1 MDPRAEDRLV
11 ERRVLA
17 DEAAVGRM
25 LRRLASEIVE
35 KAGGTGDL
43 ALVGIRTGGLTLAE
57 RLCELIQAIEG
68 RRPPLGAVDITLYRD
83 DFFRGLPRP
92 EIGPTD
98 LPFALEGVV
107 VVLVDDVLFTGR
119 TIRAAL
125 DALMD
130 FGRPRAVRLAVLVDR
145 GLRELPIQ
153 ADHIGFQVD
162 TTPDES
168 VKVFLRESGQPD
180 RVVVRVREAHGVT
193 PHDPSARPRGD
204 RSGGE
209 P

>member
-17 DEAAVGRM
+17 DEAAVSRM

-57 RLCELIQAIEG
+57 RLCQLIESVEG

-83 DFFRGLPRP
+83 DVFRGLPRP

-98 LPFALEGVV
+98 LPFDLEGVV

-119 TIRAAL
+119 TVRAAL

-153 ADHIGFQVD
+153 ADHVGFQVD
-162 TTPDES
+162 TTHEES
-168 VKVFLRESGQPD
+168 VKVFLREAGHPD
-180 RVVVRVREAHGVT
+180 RVVVRVRGA
-193 PHDPSARPRGD
+193 
-204 RSGGE
+204 
-209 P
+209 